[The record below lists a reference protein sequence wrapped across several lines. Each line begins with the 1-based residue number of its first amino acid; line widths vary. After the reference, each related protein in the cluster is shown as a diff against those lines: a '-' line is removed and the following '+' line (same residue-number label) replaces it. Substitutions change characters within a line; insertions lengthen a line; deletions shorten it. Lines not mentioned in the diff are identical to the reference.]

1 MNAVKKII
9 ACFAISLLVNANS
22 FSLPLSEDTPSVL
35 VEEGYARYYSAN
47 LRSKFTSSG
56 EKYDD
61 SQLTGSHSRY
71 PINTIV
77 KVTNLENNL
86 SVQVRINDVCKC
98 DGQDPVINLSK
109 EAANRLGMMATGKA
123 MVRLEVVSSP
133 SIYGSPY
140 ENPSATT
147 KVGESNYGNGRVVFS
162 KENDKNY
169 MDGLNLVTP
178 SNPSF
183 ISPDNNFAPDRT
195 YDIYG
200 VEKFPKGYG
209 VQVTALSSL
218 NSVQDL
224 YDALIKLGIPK
235 EQIFIQVL
243 QKDNAKVYRVLF
255 GEFYTKEIAMEKNLW
270 ISQFGYRGV
279 IRAHYNL

>member
-1 MNAVKKII
+1 MKKII
-9 ACFAISLLVNANS
+9 AYFAISVLVQSNS
-22 FSLPLSEDTPSVL
+22 FSLPLRENPRINF

-61 SQLTGSHSRY
+61 TQLTGSHSKY

-86 SVQVRINDVCKC
+86 TVQVRINDVCKC

-109 EAANRLGMMATGKA
+109 EAANRLGMIASGKA

-133 SIYGSPY
+133 SYPGSAY
-140 ENPSATT
+140 ENPPLASSL
-147 KVGESNYGNGRVVFS
+147 KSVDGNAFTNREIISTETNKGY
-162 KENDKNY
+162 NDPY
-169 MDGLNLVTP
+169 VSVP
-178 SNPSF
+178 SNGMDV
-183 ISPDNNFAPDRT
+183 PDLNFAPDKT

-209 VQVTALSSL
+209 VQVTAVSTMK
-218 NSVQDL
+218 SVQDL
-224 YDALIKLGIPK
+224 YDALLKLGIPK
-235 EQIFIQVL
+235 EEIFIQVI
-243 QKDNAKVYRVLF
+243 QKDNARMFRVLF
-255 GEFYTKEIAMEKNLW
+255 GQYYSKEIAVEKNAW
-270 ISQFGYRGV
+270 IAQYGYRGV
-279 IRAHYNL
+279 VRAYY

>member
-1 MNAVKKII
+1 MKKII
-9 ACFAISLLVNANS
+9 ACFAISVLVHSNS
-22 FSLPLSEDTPSVL
+22 FSLPLRENPRITI

-61 SQLTGSHSRY
+61 TQLTGSHSKY

-86 SVQVRINDVCKC
+86 TVQVRINDVCKC

-109 EAANRLGMMATGKA
+109 EAANRLGMIASGKA

-133 SIYGSPY
+133 NYYGSTYDNSSSLKPVDGNALTKREIFSVETNKSYNDPY
-140 ENPSATT
+140 LATT
-147 KVGESNYGNGRVVFS
+147 NS
-162 KENDKNY
+162 
-169 MDGLNLVTP
+169 GLEVADL
-178 SNPSF
+178 
-183 ISPDNNFAPDRT
+183 NFAPDKI

-209 VQVTALSSL
+209 VQVTAVSTMK
-218 NSVQDL
+218 SVQDL
-224 YDALIKLGIPK
+224 HEALLKLGIPK
-235 EQIFIQVL
+235 EEIFIQVI
-243 QKDNAKVYRVLF
+243 QRDNSKMFRVLF
-255 GEFYTKEIAMEKNLW
+255 GQYYSKEIAMEKNTW
-270 ISQFGYRGV
+270 IAQYGYRGV
-279 IRAHYNL
+279 VRAYY